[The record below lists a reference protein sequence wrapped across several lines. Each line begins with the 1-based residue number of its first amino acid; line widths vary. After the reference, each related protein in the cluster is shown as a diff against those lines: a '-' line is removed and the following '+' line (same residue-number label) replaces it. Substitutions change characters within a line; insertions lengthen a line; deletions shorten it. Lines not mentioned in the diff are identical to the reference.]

1 MAQNM
6 PIAEQVRIA
15 GELAYRAEVF
25 HAVWFAIASREG
37 RSRYGAALA
46 EHADILVMTQAAHM
60 SALIVTLYSLFEKS
74 AKTVNLPN
82 ISKQL
87 EHVAVGDLERCIPM
101 TIKVAR
107 LRHNIFAHRS
117 GKLSKEDV
125 FKLAGISSNDMR
137 WLAGRA
143 TAISRKFHRHLELP
157 APPEA
162 IGARAA
168 IENLLAAVERDAA
181 I

>member
-1 MAQNM
+1 
-6 PIAEQVRIA
+6 
-15 GELAYRAEVF
+15 LAYRAEVF
-25 HAVWFAIASREG
+25 HAAWFAIASREG

-46 EHADILVMTQAAHM
+46 EHAEILVMTQAAYM
-60 SALIVTLYSLFEKS
+60 SALVVTLHSLFEQS
-74 AKTVNLPN
+74 GRTVNLPN

-87 EHVAVGDLERCIPM
+87 ELVAADDLERCAPM

-143 TAISRKFHRHLELP
+143 ASISRQFHRHLELP

-168 IENLLAAVERDAA
+168 IENLLSAVERDATV
-181 I
+181 

>member
-1 MAQNM
+1 MARKM

-25 HAVWFAIASREG
+25 HAAWFAIASREG
-37 RSRYGAALA
+37 RANYGAALA
-46 EHADILVMTQAAHM
+46 EHAEILVMTQAAHM
-60 SALIVTLYSLFEKS
+60 SALVVTLHSLFEQS
-74 AKTVNLPN
+74 SKTVNLPN

-87 EHVAVGDLERCIPM
+87 EHLAADDLERCIPM
-101 TIKVAR
+101 TVKIAQ

-143 TAISRKFHRHLELP
+143 AAISRQFHRHLDLP

-162 IGARAA
+162 TGGRAA
-168 IENLLAAVERDAA
+168 IENLLAAVERDSAL
-181 I
+181 